1 MLRMMIGQIPTVER
15 HSYRRAKLR
24 GRAWLARPG
33 RLAVLVPATLSTP
46 GIAGV
51 EAAARAAYLFQAS
64 PVRCMRMIERN
75 IFKVTHVLP
84 CRNAG
89 VSRY

>member
-1 MLRMMIGQIPTVER
+1 M
-15 HSYRRAKLR
+15 AKQ
-24 GRAWLARPG
+24 G
-33 RLAVLVPATLSTP
+33 RLAVLVPATLSAP
-46 GIAGV
+46 GIAGA

-64 PVRCMRMIERN
+64 PVRRMIERI

-89 VSRY
+89 ASRY